1 MIRILIADDH
11 AIVCMGL
18 ASVLG
23 LQRDFSVVG
32 TANDGLDAV
41 KKARELAPDVIL
53 MDLVMPEKDGATAT
67 AEILKER
74 PGARILILTSFG
86 AADGIAHAIDA
97 GAAGALMK
105 NIDDKE
111 LAEAIR
117 AVARGERVVA
127 PEVEKM
133 IRLSPPVPELTAR
146 QREILL
152 SMSRGLTDADIAV
165 QLALTHSGIREHVS
179 AIYAKLGAANR
190 TEAVAIALKKHL
202 LEP

>member
-23 LQRDFSVVG
+23 LQRDFHIVG
-32 TANDGLDAV
+32 TANDGFEAV
-41 KKARELAPDVIL
+41 RKARELAPDVIL

-86 AADGIAHAIDA
+86 AADGIAHALDA

-190 TEAVAIALKKHL
+190 AEAVAIALKKHL
-202 LEP
+202 LDP

>member
-11 AIVCMGL
+11 AIVCMGI

-23 LQRDFSVVG
+23 IQRDFRVVG
-32 TANDGLDAV
+32 TANDGAEAV
-41 KKARELAPDVIL
+41 RKARELTPDVIL
-53 MDLVMPEKDGATAT
+53 MDLVMPEKDGAAAT

-74 PGARILILTSFG
+74 PSARILILTSFG
-86 AADGIAHAIDA
+86 AADGIAHALDA

-105 NIDDKE
+105 NVDDKE

-133 IRLSPPVPELTAR
+133 IRLSPPVPELTER

-190 TEAVAIALKKHL
+190 AEAVAIALKKHL
-202 LEP
+202 LDP

>member
-23 LQRDFSVVG
+23 IQRDFRVVG
-32 TANDGLDAV
+32 TANDGAEAV
-41 KKARELAPDVIL
+41 RKARELTPDVIL
-53 MDLVMPEKDGATAT
+53 MDLVMPEKDGAAAT

-74 PGARILILTSFG
+74 PSARILILTSFG
-86 AADGIAHAIDA
+86 AADGIAHALDA

-105 NIDDKE
+105 NVDDKE

-127 PEVEKM
+127 PEVEEM
-133 IRLSPPVPELTAR
+133 IRLSPPVPELTER

>member
-23 LQRDFSVVG
+23 LQRDFHVVG
-32 TANDGLDAV
+32 TANDGFEAV
-41 KKARELAPDVIL
+41 RKARELAPDVIL

-74 PGARILILTSFG
+74 PDARILILTSFG
-86 AADGIAHAIDA
+86 AADGIAHALDA

-152 SMSRGLTDADIAV
+152 SMSRGLTDSDIAV

>member
-23 LQRDFSVVG
+23 TKRDFRVVG
-32 TANDGLDAV
+32 TASDGAEAV
-41 KKARELAPDVIL
+41 KKARELAPDVVL
-53 MDLVMPEKDGATAT
+53 MDLIMPKMDGATTT
-67 AEILKER
+67 AEIRKAQ
-74 PGARILILTSFG
+74 PNARVLILTSFG
-86 AADGIAHAIDA
+86 EADGIAHALDA

-105 NIDDKE
+105 NIDDEE
-111 LAEAIR
+111 LSEAIR
-117 AVARGERVVA
+117 AVTHGKRVVA
-127 PEVEKM
+127 PE
-133 IRLSPPVPELTAR
+133 ITRLIKASPPVPELTER

-179 AIYAKLGAANR
+179 AIYSKLGAANR
-190 TEAVAIALKKHL
+190 TEAVAIAIKKHL

>member
-23 LQRDFSVVG
+23 TKRDFRVVG
-32 TANDGLDAV
+32 TASDGAEAV
-41 KKARELAPDVIL
+41 KKARELAPDVVL
-53 MDLVMPEKDGATAT
+53 MDLIMPKMDGATTT
-67 AEILKER
+67 AEIRKAQ
-74 PGARILILTSFG
+74 PNARVLILTSFG
-86 AADGIAHAIDA
+86 EADGIAHALDA

-105 NIDDKE
+105 NVDDEE
-111 LAEAIR
+111 LSEAIR
-117 AVARGERVVA
+117 AVAHGKRVVA
-127 PEVEKM
+127 PE
-133 IRLSPPVPELTAR
+133 ITRLIKASPPVPELTER

-179 AIYAKLGAANR
+179 AIYSKLGAANR
-190 TEAVAIALKKHL
+190 TEAVAIAIKKHL

>member
-23 LQRDFSVVG
+23 LQRDFHVVG
-32 TANDGLDAV
+32 TANDGFEAV
-41 KKARELAPDVIL
+41 RKARELAPDVIL

-127 PEVEKM
+127 PE
-133 IRLSPPVPELTAR
+133 IARLIKASPPVPELTER